1 MAAQRLAT
9 EQDAYNK
16 GKTGTPTIKKLCT
29 ATRAS
34 ALGCTCGSYSGKRIV
49 PVSSL
54 AAKLPTYTYA
64 ITFRANNYSTSDCD
78 YIKVALFDND
88 TPLIYSTEINLYQP
102 LCEAY
107 PSGSVT
113 KNLTFDANGVT
124 VNESDGS
131 IKTMIIGTSI
141 YIFRILVKYGVANGK
156 WSQVGSMGLTAANQS
171 LTYDL

>member
-16 GKTGTPTIKKLCT
+16 GKTGTPTSKKLCT

-34 ALGCTCGSYSGKRIV
+34 ALGCTCGSYTGKRIV
-49 PVSSL
+49 PVSVL
-54 AAKLPTYTYA
+54 AAKLPKYTYA
-64 ITFRANNYSTSDCD
+64 ITFRTNSYTTSDCD

-88 TPLIYSTEINLYQP
+88 SPLLYPTETNLYQP

-107 PSGSVT
+107 PSSSVT
-113 KNLTFDANGVT
+113 KNITFDANGIN

-131 IKTMIIGTSI
+131 MKTVIIGASV
-141 YIFRILVKYGVANGK
+141 YIFRLLIKNGNANGR
-156 WSQVGSMGLTAANQS
+156 WTQVGSMGLSAANQS
-171 LTYDL
+171 ITYDL

>member
-16 GKTGTPTIKKLCT
+16 GKTGTPTSKKLCT

-49 PVSSL
+49 PVSAL
-54 AAKLPTYTYA
+54 AAKLPTYTYT
-64 ITFRANNYSTSDCD
+64 IKFRANNYSTYDCD

-88 TPLIYSTEINLYQP
+88 SPLVYYDEPNVYQP
-102 LCEAY
+102 FCEVY
-107 PSGSVT
+107 PSNETT
-113 KNLTFDANGVT
+113 KTLTFDANGII

-131 IKTMIIGTSI
+131 MKTVIIGASV
-141 YIFRILVKYGVANGK
+141 YIFRLLIKNGYASGK
-156 WSQVGSMGLTAANQS
+156 WTQVGSMGLTAANQS
-171 LTYDL
+171 ITYDL